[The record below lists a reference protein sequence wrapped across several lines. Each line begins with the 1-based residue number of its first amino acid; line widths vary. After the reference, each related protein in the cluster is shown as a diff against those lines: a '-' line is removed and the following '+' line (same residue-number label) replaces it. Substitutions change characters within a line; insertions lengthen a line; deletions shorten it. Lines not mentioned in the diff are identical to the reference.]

1 MARFL
6 LVLQPSSANQAGQQ
20 DRQGDG
26 KGDGKGA
33 SQGSETLPERILGSL
48 EPVLRQLNAEVDH
61 RTRAHLSALLRQ
73 EGDSQRMQLFADVQS
88 KQGGGKSLELVL
100 LSRESM
106 GLGAPRSLEV
116 FERLVTLCQEHLPE
130 MRPVFRSDQDGPLPR
145 GTHAVTT

>member
-6 LVLQPSSANQAGQQ
+6 LVLQPSCANQAGQQ

-26 KGDGKGA
+26 KDA
-33 SQGSETLPERILGSL
+33 SQGFETLPERILGSL
-48 EPVLRQLNAEVDH
+48 EPVLQQLNAEVDH

-88 KQGGGKSLELVL
+88 KHGGGKSLELVL

-116 FERLVTLCQEHLPE
+116 FERLVTLCLEHLPE

-145 GTHAVTT
+145 SHHLRMI